1 MPERLRA
8 EYLLPL
14 RWSSDEAAADLTS
27 YLRQLAQWLD
37 VTVIDG
43 SEPRLFAAHAQL
55 WGDLVRHVAV
65 GEHRGAN
72 GKVRGVLT
80 GLELARHDRVVIAD
94 DDVRY
99 SHGALATVVADLAE
113 ADLVRPQNYFDPL
126 PWHARWD
133 TARILLNRALSSDF
147 PGTYAVRRST
157 LMRAGGYDAD
167 VLFENLEME
176 RTVRAVGGTVRDRPE
191 VFVARRPPT
200 AAHFRSQRVRQ
211 AYDSFAQPHRLALEA
226 AILPIAVCAGSRRP
240 GALVLLLVALSLLA
254 ERGRR
259 RSSGRSVF
267 PPSSALWTPL
277 WLAERGVTSWA
288 AIALRVA
295 GGVRYGEARLARA
308 ATPLRVLRRR
318 HGQGA
323 GVPGGVR

>member
-1 MPERLRA
+1 MASRLRA
-8 EYLLPL
+8 EYVLPL
-14 RWSSDEAAADLTS
+14 RWSSDEAAPELTA
-27 YLRQLAQWLD
+27 YLRQLAQWID
-37 VTVIDG
+37 VTVVDG
-43 SEPRLFAAHAQL
+43 SEPRLFAAHADL
-55 WGDLVRHVAV
+55 WGGLVRHVPV
-65 GEHRGAN
+65 GERGGAN

-80 GLELARHDRVVIAD
+80 GLELARHDPVVIAD

-99 SHGALATVVADLAE
+99 SRDVLGTVVTDLAT

-133 TARILLNRALSSDF
+133 TARILINRALSSDF

-191 VFVARRPPT
+191 LFVARRPPT
-200 AAHFRSQRVRQ
+200 VAHFRSQRVRQ

-226 AILPIAVCAGSRRP
+226 AILPTVVYAGWRRP
-240 GALVLLLVALSLLA
+240 GALMMLLLGLCLLA

-277 WLAERGVTSWA
+277 WIGERGVTSWA

-295 GGVRYGEARLARA
+295 GGVRYGEVRLARA
-308 ATPLRVLRRR
+308 ATPLQVLRRR
-318 HGQGA
+318 HG
-323 GVPGGVR
+323 